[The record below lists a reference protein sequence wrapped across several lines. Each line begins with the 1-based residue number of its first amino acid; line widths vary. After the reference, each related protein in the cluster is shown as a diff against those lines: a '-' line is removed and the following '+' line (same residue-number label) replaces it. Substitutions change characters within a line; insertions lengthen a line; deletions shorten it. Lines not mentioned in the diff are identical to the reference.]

1 MTRSKIMED
10 LLNSITPEEEEKWKK
25 KRIERKNNLTLDY
38 QLGAYVGEYIVYN
51 HLPTLS
57 TDMLQTRNVIQV
69 SEEDSLEN
77 ERLDVEWYETTR
89 YGGNWNGKDE
99 NGDKE
104 KWELYLQ
111 HNKMLERKYLPNP
124 LICHLSLLN
133 IQNESEFKN
142 GLRVA
147 LWDCDMCSY
156 NIEPENIKIYDE
168 EDMYFTIIEFVLDSV
183 V

>member
-1 MTRSKIMED
+1 MTRSKKLQD
-10 LLNSITPEEEEKWKK
+10 LIDSITPEMSEEWKQ
-25 KRIERKNNLTLDY
+25 KRIEKKKSLTLDY
-38 QLGAYVGEYIVYN
+38 QLGYYVGLEIV
-51 HLPTLS
+51 HRFLPTLS
-57 TDMLQTRNVIQV
+57 TDMLQTRNVIEV
-69 SEEDSLEN
+69 SEEDRLEN

-104 KWELYLQ
+104 KWELYHQ

-124 LICHLSLLN
+124 LVCHLDLLN
-133 IQNESEFKN
+133 IENESEFKN